1 MKSQFN
7 IIFLSLAI
15 FSVSAQA
22 QSDQKRNVPLFTPKF
37 FGDNITISSQD
48 NVEHKEGPN
57 GVSFE
62 RNIRICSGVRNGQK
76 VIEVKVII
84 RSQEYHSIYN
94 TSVELT
100 LDPSIRGL
108 VTWEGSLHRYVATVR
123 TDVSTVVEFTFIVN
137 NTATIM
143 EYFPIALQLTV
154 PGQQLLEEHSLEV
167 PEQDCW

>member
-84 RSQEYHSIYN
+84 CSQEYHSIYN

-108 VTWEGSLHRYVATVR
+108 VTWEGSLHRYVGTVR
-123 TDVSTVVEFTFIVN
+123 TDVPTVVEFTFIVN
-137 NTATIM
+137 DATPVVK
-143 EYFPIALQLTV
+143 YFPCTLQITI
-154 PGQQLLEEHSLEV
+154 PDQRFAEQYSLKVSE
-167 PEQDCW
+167 